1 MRRWIR
7 PTSIA
12 SDRFLQAIG
21 SNLTIVELPFG
32 RIIRTSEGARGV
44 FPLFLKTVEQS
55 IDYVQELPRAK
66 LHLDHWNVAF
76 LALWEVVDFPAD
88 AARLALADAALC
100 KALAVEGWLDELPQ
114 M

>member
-1 MRRWIR
+1 M
-7 PTSIA
+7 
-12 SDRFLQAIG
+12 
-21 SNLTIVELPFG
+21 ELSFG
-32 RIIRTSEGARGV
+32 RIIRTSDGARAA
-44 FPLFLKTVEQS
+44 FPMFLETVEQS

-76 LALWEVVDFPAD
+76 LALWAVVDFPAD
-88 AARLALADAALC
+88 TVRLAFADAALC

>member
-1 MRRWIR
+1 
-7 PTSIA
+7 
-12 SDRFLQAIG
+12 
-21 SNLTIVELPFG
+21 VELPFG
-32 RIIRTSEGARGV
+32 RIIRTSEGARGG